1 MLQFTFDYFHKI
13 WIIWFYQSSIWLQR
27 KTLNHLYKYTP
38 VKLLESVLKQ
48 ISNIQKFSK
57 PRSDQPHRQCICG
70 FLVRETRCHLFVQST
85 SPLKPQKLAIFSAVI
100 CNPKCCIL
108 FMYFWLMSLPSIFT
122 CANFCPGL
130 IAGWHE
136 NFHFHFFIFYFP
148 LYFYF
153 SQFSLGQTFAQ
164 VWSRAGINIFTFIL
178 LMFYFH
184 FSLWFFTVFTCANFA
199 QVWSRAGMK
208 IRKGAISW
216 QCPRCSRNE
225 MPKSKKLAALLSRES
240 VETVKF

>member
-1 MLQFTFDYFHKI
+1 MYFRFSCPWNEVSPFRAKYFSIKASKIGNIFCCNLQPEVLHFVHVFLANEPPQHFH
-13 WIIWFYQSSIWLQR
+13 LC
-27 KTLNHLYKYTP
+27 
-38 VKLLESVLKQ
+38 KLLPRFDRWLAW
-48 ISNIQKFSK
+48 KFSL
-57 PRSDQPHRQCICG
+57 PLFY
-70 FLVRETRCHLFVQST
+70 FLL
-85 SPLKPQKLAIFSAVI
+85 
-100 CNPKCCIL
+100 
-108 FMYFWLMSLPSIFT
+108 
-122 CANFCPGL
+122 
-130 IAGWHE
+130 
-136 NFHFHFFIFYFP
+136 FYFP

-240 VETVKF
+240 VETF

>member
-1 MLQFTFDYFHKI
+1 MASL
-13 WIIWFYQSSIWLQR
+13 
-27 KTLNHLYKYTP
+27 TLTSP
-38 VKLLESVLKQ
+38 
-48 ISNIQKFSK
+48 
-57 PRSDQPHRQCICG
+57 RQCIFG

-85 SPLKPQKLAIFSAVI
+85 SPLKPKKLAIFSAVI

-164 VWSRAGINIFTFIL
+164 QTARFTTRGKGKDTVGHSGDLFDTRLFGGIGMVFEKEGESRL
-178 LMFYFH
+178 
-184 FSLWFFTVFTCANFA
+184 VFECT
-199 QVWSRAGMK
+199 Q
-208 IRKGAISW
+208 
-216 QCPRCSRNE
+216 
-225 MPKSKKLAALLSRES
+225 
-240 VETVKF
+240 